1 MALNLVNQLGEW
13 NPQLFR
19 EIKGRLKPRNILI
32 AVAMSFLGQLLLLM
46 AFAGQLPVAKDTM
59 MVYNRYCT
67 GSTQEYST
75 IPTCLSDGLG
85 GFVIN
90 WSLWWQDVFLGLS
103 LIGIF
108 ALLVV
113 GIYMLISDLSQEER
127 RGTLNFLRL
136 TPGST
141 LSILGGK
148 LLGVPLLLYLVA
160 ALALPLHLV
169 AGMAGDMGLSQILA
183 FYTVLG
189 ASCLFF
195 FSGALLFG
203 LVGNWLGGFQ
213 AWLGGGAILLF
224 LSISTSV
231 IDGGMTHYPT
241 DWLTLFNP
249 AILLPYLID
258 SSSLDVVNTY
268 PYGDFRDLLWFFL
281 PIGKTIWMMAG
292 FAILNAGLWS
302 YGIWLGLNRNFH
314 NPRATLLSKR
324 QSYRLTACFEVMILG
339 FALNPQVHEWKTY
352 GEGLFENL
360 EILLVFNL
368 ILFLGLIAALS
379 PHRQTMQ
386 DWARYRHAKRSSRKA
401 GIMADLIWGKTSP
414 APVAIFLNLAI
425 ASAILLP
432 WILLWSPSEYKTPA
446 ILGLLITV
454 SLIVFYASIGQ
465 LMLLLKTPKRAVW
478 AATVVGGII
487 ILPPIMFGFLS
498 MYPSVEPAVWLFSA
512 FPWASIQYAAG
523 TSVFLALV
531 GQSLVLVLLNL
542 QLTRQLK
549 KAGESSTKALLSG
562 RMPLEIQ

>member
-32 AVAMSFLGQLLLLM
+32 AVALSFLGQLLLLIG
-46 AFAGQLPVAKDTM
+46 FAGELPVVEEEKIG
-59 MVYNRYCT
+59 YSRYCT
-67 GSTQEYST
+67 GVTQEYSS
-75 IPTCLSDGLG
+75 PTCLSDGLG

-90 WSLWWQDVFLGLS
+90 WSLWWQDVFVWLS
-103 LIGIF
+103 IIGIF

-113 GIYMLISDLSQEER
+113 GTYMLISDLSQEES

-141 LSILGGK
+141 LNILGGK

-160 ALALPLHLV
+160 ALAFPLHLV
-169 AGMAGDMGLSQILA
+169 SGLAGQIGLSQIFA
-183 FYTVLG
+183 FYGVLG

-203 LVGNWLGGFQ
+203 LVGNGLGSFQ
-213 AWLGGGAILLF
+213 AWLGSGGILIF
-224 LSISTSV
+224 LLIMTSI
-231 IDGGMTHYPT
+231 IDQTGTTHYPSN
-241 DWLTLFNP
+241 WLAFFNP
-249 AILLPYLID
+249 AILLPYLVD
-258 SSSLDVVNTY
+258 WGAYQN
-268 PYGDFRDLLWFFL
+268 GDFIHLEWFAF
-281 PIGKTIWMMAG
+281 PIGKSMWTMAG
-292 FAILNAGLWS
+292 FAILNFGLWS
-302 YGIWLGLNRNFH
+302 YWIWQGLNRRFH
-314 NPRATLLSKR
+314 NPTATLLSKR

-339 FALNPQVHEWKTY
+339 FALNPDVSNWRSY
-352 GEGLFENL
+352 ARGLFENF
-360 EILLVFNL
+360 EILLVFNM

-386 DWARYRHAKRSSRKA
+386 DWARYRHAKRSSRQA

-414 APVAIFLNLAI
+414 APVAILLNLAI
-425 ASAILLP
+425 ASAIVLP

-446 ILGLLITV
+446 ILGLLVTA

-478 AATVVGGII
+478 TATVVGGII
-487 ILPPIMFGFLS
+487 ILPPIIFGFLS
-498 MYPSVEPAVWLFSA
+498 LSPSVEPTLWLFSA

-523 TSVFLALV
+523 TSVLVALV
-531 GQSLVLVLLNL
+531 GQSLALVLLNL
-542 QLTRQLK
+542 QLTRQLR

-562 RMPLEIQ
+562 RTPLEIQ

>member
-32 AVAMSFLGQLLLLM
+32 AVAMSFLGQLLLLIG
-46 AFAGQLPVAKDTM
+46 FAGELPVVEEEKIG
-59 MVYNRYCT
+59 YSRYCT
-67 GSTQEYST
+67 GVTQEYSS
-75 IPTCLSDGLG
+75 PTCLSDGLG

-90 WSLWWQDVFLGLS
+90 WSLWWQDVFVWLS

-113 GIYMLISDLSQEER
+113 GIYMLISDLFQEES

-141 LSILGGK
+141 LNILGGK

-169 AGMAGDMGLSQILA
+169 SGLAGDIGLSQIFA
-183 FYTVLG
+183 FYGVLG

-203 LVGNWLGGFQ
+203 LVGNGLGGFQ
-213 AWLGGGAILLF
+213 PWLGSGGMLIF
-224 LSISTSV
+224 LSIITSMV
-231 IDGGMTHYPT
+231 HHGDMSNTPM

-249 AILLPYLID
+249 AIFLPYLIE
-258 SSSLDVVNTY
+258 SSSLDAVNTY
-268 PYGDFRDLLWFFL
+268 PNGDFGDLGWFYL
-281 PIGKTIWMMAG
+281 PIGKTMWAMAG
-292 FAILNAGLWS
+292 FAILNCGLWS
-302 YGIWLGLNRNFH
+302 YWIWQGLNRRFH
-314 NPRATLLSKR
+314 NPTATLLSKR

-339 FALNPQVHEWKTY
+339 FALNPDVNNSRNY
-352 GEGLFENL
+352 ARGLFENF
-360 EILLVFNL
+360 EFLLVFNL

-386 DWARYRHAKRSSRKA
+386 DWARYRHAKRSSRQG

-414 APVAIFLNLAI
+414 APVAILLNLAI
-425 ASAILLP
+425 ASAMLLP

-446 ILGLLITV
+446 ILGLLVTA

-487 ILPPIMFGFLS
+487 ILPPIIFGFLS
-498 MYPSVEPAVWLFSA
+498 MSPSVEPTLWLFSA

-523 TSVFLALV
+523 TSVLVALV
-531 GQSLVLVLLNL
+531 GQSLALVLLNL
-542 QLTRQLK
+542 QLTRQLR